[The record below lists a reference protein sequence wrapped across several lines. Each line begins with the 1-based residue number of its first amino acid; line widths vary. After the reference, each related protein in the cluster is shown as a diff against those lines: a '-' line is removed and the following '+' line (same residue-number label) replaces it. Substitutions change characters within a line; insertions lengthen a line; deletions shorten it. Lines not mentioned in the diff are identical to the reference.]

1 MSIKYYNQKPEGFE
15 HVSLEEFLILQ
26 KMRKQKVEDMEKE
39 KVYRRQKV
47 REGKI

>member
-15 HVSLEEFLILQ
+15 HISLEEFNLLERL
-26 KMRKQKVEDMEKE
+26 RKQKIEDEKE
-39 KVYRRQKV
+39 WKEQRRKKE